1 MDNNEVSM
9 KKFNI
14 AIAIIAVIVAIIVL
28 IPPILNYMN
37 TPDLESCDAIIWAS
51 QRGYSRDMVIGVKDN
66 KFYDLTYKLSGA
78 HRILTGNEF
87 DSYKYSNSEKYCPL
101 KIISNTSDS
110 YRDEY
115 YSNELMFE
123 YKYDESYTVV
133 IDSIAID
140 GFDNELY
147 ECYNEIIKE
156 AYGDLNKYH
165 DQYWAIEVGIVK
177 LDETY
182 LVCNEHSSKAFILK
196 RTESGVEI
204 VEEYKLGNSSYVDV
218 YTKYATEDI

>member
-1 MDNNEVSM
+1 MFINLIVTFIQFIVKPIYCN
-9 KKFNI
+9 
-14 AIAIIAVIVAIIVL
+14 AIYNYCVWFIILVFKHQ
-28 IPPILNYMN
+28 N

-133 IDSIAID
+133 IT
-140 GFDNELY
+140 LW
-147 ECYNEIIKE
+147 CPYNCI
-156 AYGDLNKYH
+156 
-165 DQYWAIEVGIVK
+165 
-177 LDETY
+177 TT
-182 LVCNEHSSKAFILK
+182 F
-196 RTESGVEI
+196 
-204 VEEYKLGNSSYVDV
+204 
-218 YTKYATEDI
+218 